1 VTDSITVRSPRT
13 GAVVGNVPITFPAGV
28 ADVVSRSRKAF
39 EQWSRLTPEERR
51 PYLKALLRTL
61 AHNIDRVADVI
72 VSETGK
78 DRGDAIG
85 GDIVIALANLDYYA
99 RHAHRL
105 LRPRPGKWWPLP
117 LTKAWTEFHPRGVAG
132 VISPWNFPFQLSLN
146 PVVTALAAGCSVVLK
161 PSEVTP
167 LSGQLVAELAAEA
180 DLPADLVMVINGY
193 GDTGE
198 ALVRGGVDVVA
209 FTGSTETGKLVAKA
223 AADRLV
229 PTILELG
236 GKDAMLV
243 LADADP
249 DLAARAAVFG
259 STFNA
264 GQACTSVERV
274 YVVDSIYEPFLA
286 AAERTMR
293 SLTAGDGGR
302 SDIGVITYP
311 QQLGLIEEQV
321 REAVAKGA
329 TVVVGG
335 HRVGDN
341 AYAPTLLTEVD
352 HRMLVCRD
360 ETFGPVL
367 SVMRVPDETTALE
380 LCNDSRYGLHGS
392 VWTKDHRKGVRLASQ
407 MQTGTVAINDITINF
422 FVPSVPFGGIKES
435 GYGASFGPEGL
446 YAYCYP
452 KGITLARVAPVTK
465 LLGAWL
471 PRRPPPFGGP
481 RHWKRIGR
489 LVARR

>member
-1 VTDSITVRSPRT
+1 MTDSIVVRSPRS
-13 GAVVGNVPITFPAGV
+13 GAVVGNAPITPPASV
-28 ADVVSRSRKAF
+28 PEVIQRSRKAF
-39 EQWSRLTPEERR
+39 EQWSHLSPEERR

-61 AHNIDRVADVI
+61 TRNMDRIADVI

-78 DRGDAIG
+78 DRADAIG
-85 GDIVIALANLDYYA
+85 GDVVIAIANLDYYA

-105 LRPRPGKWWPLP
+105 LRPRPGKWWPL
-117 LTKAWTEFHPRGVAG
+117 LITKAWTEFHPRGVAG
-132 VISPWNFPFQLSLN
+132 VISPWNFPFQLSFN

-167 LSGQLVAELAAEA
+167 LSGQLVADLVAEA
-180 DLPADLVMVINGY
+180 GLPADLVSVINGY

-223 AADRLV
+223 AADRLI
-229 PTILELG
+229 PAILELG

-243 LADADP
+243 LADGNP
-249 DLAARAAVFG
+249 ELAARAAVFG
-259 STFNA
+259 STFNG

-274 YVVDSIYEPFLA
+274 YVVDSVYESFLA
-286 AAERTMR
+286 AAERAMR
-293 SLTAGDGGR
+293 SLTAGDGTR

-311 QQLGLIEEQV
+311 QQLELIEAHV
-321 REAVAKGA
+321 RDAVAKGA

-341 AYAPTLLTEVD
+341 AYAPTLLTDVD
-352 HRMLVCRD
+352 HRMLVSRD

-367 SVMRVPDETTALE
+367 TVMRVPDEATALE
-380 LCNDSRYGLHGS
+380 LSNDSRYGLHGS
-392 VWTKDHRKGVRLASQ
+392 VWTKDRRKGARFAAQ
-407 MQTGTVAINDITINF
+407 MHTGTVAINDITINF
-422 FVPSVPFGGIKES
+422 FVPSVPFGGIKDS
-435 GYGASFGPEGL
+435 GYGSSFGPEGL

-452 KGITLARVAPVTK
+452 KGITLARLTPATR

-471 PRRPPPFGGP
+471 PRRPPPFGGA